1 MLTNP
6 ADLHRLV
13 EYQLTNGSPAVGAG
27 LDLRKQFGIDPGP
40 VDFYGNPLP
49 SEGPSSIGAHEARTT
64 R

>member
-6 ADLHRLV
+6 ADLYRLA
-13 EYQLTNGSPAVGAG
+13 EYQLREGSPALGAG
-27 LDLRKQFGIDPGP
+27 LDLRKEFGIDPGP

-49 SEGPSSIGAHEARTT
+49 SEGRPSIGAHEARKP